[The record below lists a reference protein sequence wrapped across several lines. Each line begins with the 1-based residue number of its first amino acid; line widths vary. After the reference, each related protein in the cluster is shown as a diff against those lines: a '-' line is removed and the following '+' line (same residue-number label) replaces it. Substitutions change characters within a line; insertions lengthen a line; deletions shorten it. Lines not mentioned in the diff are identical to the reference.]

1 MIMMMTCSTIHEEMQ
16 DRCIDQA
23 RDELAE
29 DGMVSVSTYISLG
42 DLGLLADAVIEQ
54 LQEEN

>member
-1 MIMMMTCSTIHEEMQ
+1 MIVVTCSPIHEEMQ
-16 DRCIDQA
+16 NRCIDQA

-42 DLGLLADAVIEQ
+42 DLGMLADTVIEQ
-54 LQEEN
+54 LQSGEL

>member
-1 MIMMMTCSTIHEEMQ
+1 MMVITCSPIHVDMQ
-16 DRCIDQA
+16 ERCIDMA

-42 DLGLLADAVIEQ
+42 DLGLLADDVIEQ
-54 LQEEN
+54 LQSGEL

>member
-1 MIMMMTCSTIHEEMQ
+1 MSILITCSSIHEEMQ
-16 DRCIDQA
+16 DRCIAQA

-54 LQEEN
+54 LQEEK

>member
-1 MIMMMTCSTIHEEMQ
+1 MILLNCSPIHVEMQ
-16 DRCIDQA
+16 ERCIDQA

-42 DLGLLADAVIEQ
+42 DLGMLADDVIEQ
-54 LQEEN
+54 LQSGEL

>member
-1 MIMMMTCSTIHEEMQ
+1 MTFSPIHEEMQ
-16 DRCIDQA
+16 DRCINQA

-42 DLGLLADAVIEQ
+42 DLGLLADNVIEQ